1 MLHLYM
7 WTHLNK
13 QQQYNF
19 ALINAV
25 IKQIFI
31 IRRRMGATNF
41 LHMGAGLME
50 AMRHYQKTLKSLLT
64 TIYLILD
71 FVNT

>member
-1 MLHLYM
+1 
-7 WTHLNK
+7 
-13 QQQYNF
+13 
-19 ALINAV
+19 
-25 IKQIFI
+25 
-31 IRRRMGATNF
+31 MGATNF

-50 AMRHYQKTLKSLLT
+50 AMRRYQKTLKSLLT